1 MKYSRDAYH
10 LIESILYMFHIDLIT
25 TDATTSYFQ
34 RRHYIPDKQHY
45 DGCLCFRGAD
55 LRFYFD
61 TLDPTL
67 LFSCNLAGF
76 LWLLRFRTFISK
88 VLREKPIFN
97 RDSVRV
103 QRRGGPSNYILPPFH
118 SHGSSKSLQLRG

>member
-1 MKYSRDAYH
+1 
-10 LIESILYMFHIDLIT
+10 MFHVDLIT

-34 RRHYIPDKQHY
+34 RRHNIRDKQHY
-45 DGCLCFRGAD
+45 DGCLCFSGLD

-76 LWLLRFRTFISK
+76 CSFSGSEHLSPRFCYENI
-88 VLREKPIFN
+88 LYLEILC
-97 RDSVRV
+97 V
-103 QRRGGPSNYILPPFH
+103 QAWGILPTVVWGGWRDGCCGRFQISPTH
-118 SHGSSKSLQLRG
+118 